1 MQWGRAHGGLADMGA
16 GREIRDRAG
25 MATLRGLGTS
35 GERGQGLIHG
45 SGGQRL
51 GGLMIL
57 TPRRPEVRLWWGGA
71 GGFGTA
77 GGEE

>member
-1 MQWGRAHGGLADMGA
+1 
-16 GREIRDRAG
+16 

-35 GERGQGLIHG
+35 EGGRGQGLLHG

-51 GGLMIL
+51 VGGLMIW
-57 TPRRPEVRLWWGGA
+57 TPRRPEVGLWWGGA

-77 GGEE
+77 GG